1 MIAGGGV
8 IFALPYV
15 TGRILRL
22 SALCPR
28 VSRTPSCVNRLW
40 KCIHGTSLVP
50 LPRLPFRSI
59 PMAHI
64 VLVCVLCRRLVG
76 YSLTFY
82 QSKTKWVHA
91 MGTCKLPF
99 LLEIPVVIRSYKH
112 KAITP
117 RLPKLKDLKKTPRYT
132 QFSEDEE
139 NEEIASVIRP
149 ERSPKIKPFGDR

>member
-1 MIAGGGV
+1 MIAGGGGYLC
-8 IFALPYV
+8 APLCDWPYSS
-15 TGRILRL
+15 TFCPL
-22 SALCPR
+22 PR

-59 PMAHI
+59 PVAHI

-112 KAITP
+112 KEITP
-117 RLPKLKDLKKTPRYT
+117 RLPKLKDRKKTPRYT